1 MQVLLDAAR
10 RRGILVTYAEYTHR
24 NRLGG
29 NLMDGPNYFGHQ
41 DQSWISC
48 AQDGTWDAQTVDEL
62 APQPGDVV
70 FTKSRGSSFSGT
82 DLAMTLRSRGVRTL
96 ILTGTGS
103 GGCVAFTCSDALM
116 HGFYSV
122 TVTDAVFNAGPGD
135 LAMTWMASLGPE
147 CTTEEL
153 LETWNRG
160 SEESESMKVVHGTEV
175 LTTVDEWIDPKRTA
189 LVVIDMQNEIVCEQG
204 GYARQGI
211 DTSPIR
217 AIVPSIQRLLDA
229 ARRAGVV
236 VVFAE
241 YIHRNRF
248 GVNMVDGANYY
259 RNKDD
264 GWVPCIQE
272 GTWEAQTCD
281 EMPADPRDL
290 VFVRSRGSIFSGNGL
305 R

>member
-1 MQVLLDAAR
+1 MLTTLAEVTDPAHTAIIVIDMQNEIVSDQGGYATRTEEGQTFAKGHQALIPNMQVLLDAAR

-82 DLAMTLRSRGVRTL
+82 DLAMTLRSRGIRTL
-96 ILTGTGS
+96 VLTGTGS

-116 HGFYSV
+116 HGFYTV

-153 LETWNRG
+153 LETWNRR
-160 SEESESMKVVHGTEV
+160 SEESE
-175 LTTVDEWIDPKRTA
+175 A
-189 LVVIDMQNEIVCEQG
+189 
-204 GYARQGI
+204 
-211 DTSPIR
+211 
-217 AIVPSIQRLLDA
+217 
-229 ARRAGVV
+229 
-236 VVFAE
+236 
-241 YIHRNRF
+241 
-248 GVNMVDGANYY
+248 
-259 RNKDD
+259 
-264 GWVPCIQE
+264 
-272 GTWEAQTCD
+272 
-281 EMPADPRDL
+281 
-290 VFVRSRGSIFSGNGL
+290 
-305 R
+305 